1 MGAVST
7 LSGDNLGPYLARLG
21 RRLRW
26 RDGSLLAQRW
36 LWTAGLGA
44 LLVQLA
50 GRVWPFQN
58 LWIWTLAPLAAWL
71 VAVLAITFL
80 RPEPPK
86 QVARRTDLELSLKER
101 LSTALALETWAAAS
115 APPAEDAGQA
125 RKAVAAFELDLVQRQ
140 RRDALNT
147 ARGIDPGQAFPLP
160 WLRRPTLL
168 AGLLLAGTLALAL
181 LPNPMDEILAERAA
195 VAQAAEEQ
203 AEKIEELEKDLQEAE
218 GLTPEERERLLRE
231 LQELAEQL
239 RADPGDRAEALA
251 DLSKMEENLRQRLD
265 PNASARQAALESLA
279 SQMRSLAG
287 REKGTESDLSAA
299 AEALQEL
306 ARQSGEMDSDQRQA
320 LAESLQQMAARA
332 AQAGQSDLAQALAS
346 MAQAAQS
353 GDSQAASQA
362 AQTAAGALSQAQA
375 SQADQAALQRA
386 LSQLQDSRQAV
397 ANAGQGNAVAQG
409 QGQNQGQGQGQG
421 QDPGQGQGQGQSQGQ
436 GNQAGSGG
444 GTKANTLPPATR
456 TGKAGRPQG
465 QGQSGGVSEFEAQV
479 FAPWERRQGE
489 GKQLNIP
496 GQETGQG
503 QTQVKEGQQ
512 PLPGAPGPALVPYQ
526 EVFYNYLDTANQAIE
541 SSYIPNGLKDYVRD
555 YFSELEP

>member
-1 MGAVST
+1 MGTVSAR
-7 LSGDNLGPYLARLG
+7 SGDNLGAYLARLG

-44 LLVQLA
+44 LLAQLA
-50 GRVWPFQN
+50 GRVWPIEN
-58 LWIWTLAPLAAWL
+58 LWLWTLAPPIAWLAALW
-71 VAVLAITFL
+71 AITFL
-80 RPEPPK
+80 RPSPPK
-86 QVARRTDLELSLKER
+86 QVARRADLELRLKER

-115 APPAEDAGQA
+115 TPAAEDSEEHTW
-125 RKAVAAFELDLVQRQ
+125 KAASAFEADLVQRQ
-140 RRDALNT
+140 RRDALTT
-147 ARGIDPGQAFPLP
+147 ARGIEPRRAFPLR

-168 AGLLLAGTLALAL
+168 AGILLAGTLALAL
-181 LPNPMDEILAERAA
+181 LPNPMDAILGERAA

-203 AEKIEELEKDLQEAE
+203 AEKIEHLEEDLQEAE

-231 LQELAEQL
+231 LQDLAEQL
-239 RADPGDRAEALA
+239 RANPGDRAEALA
-251 DLSKMEENLRQRLD
+251 DLSKLEESLRERLD
-265 PNASARQAALESLA
+265 SNASARQAALESLA
-279 SQMRSLAG
+279 SQLRSLAG
-287 REKGTESDLSAA
+287 TEKTNESDLSAA
-299 AEALQEL
+299 AQALQEL
-306 ARQSGEMDSDQRQA
+306 ARQSGEMDSDQRQT

-346 MAQAAQS
+346 MAEAAQA

-386 LSQLQDSRQAV
+386 LSQLQDSRQAM
-397 ANAGQGNAVAQG
+397 ANAGQGRAVAQG
-409 QGQNQGQGQGQG
+409 QGQSQSQGS
-421 QDPGQGQGQGQSQGQ
+421 SQGQ

-456 TGKAGRPQG
+456 IGKAGRPQG

-479 FAPWERRQGE
+479 FAPWERRQDE

-496 GQETGQG
+496 GQDSGQG

-512 PLPGAPGPALVPYQ
+512 PLPGAPGLALVPYQ

-541 SSYIPNGLKDYVRD
+541 DSYIPNGLKDYVRD
-555 YFSELEP
+555 YFSQLEP

>member
-1 MGAVST
+1 MGAVSAF
-7 LSGDNLGPYLARLG
+7 SEDNLGPYLARLG

-36 LWTAGLGA
+36 LWSAGLGA

-50 GRVWPFQN
+50 GRVWPIQN

-71 VAVLAITFL
+71 VMVLASTLL

-86 QVARRTDLELSLKER
+86 QVARRADLELSLKER
-101 LSTALALETWAAAS
+101 LSTALALETWTAAGALADEDSAVHAWKAAS
-115 APPAEDAGQA
+115 A
-125 RKAVAAFELDLVQRQ
+125 FETGLVQRQ
-140 RRDALNT
+140 RWDALTT
-147 ARGIDPGQAFPLP
+147 ARGIALHRAFSLH

-168 AGLLLAGTLALAL
+168 AGILLAGTLALAL
-181 LPNPMDEILAERAA
+181 LPNPMDAILAERAA

-203 AEKIEELEKDLQEAE
+203 AEKIEDLKKDFQEAE
-218 GLTPEERERLLRE
+218 GLTPEERKRLLRE
-231 LQELAEQL
+231 LQELAKQL
-239 RADPGDRAEALA
+239 RANQGDRAEALA

-279 SQMRSLAG
+279 SQLQSLAG
-287 REKGTESDLSAA
+287 TERANETDLSAA
-299 AEALQEL
+299 AQALEDL
-306 ARQSGEMDSDQRQA
+306 AQQLGEMDASQRQG

-332 AQAGQSDLAQALAS
+332 AQSGQSDLAQALAS
-346 MAQAAQS
+346 MAQATQS

-362 AQTAAGALSQAQA
+362 ADSAAGALSQAQA

-397 ANAGQGNAVAQG
+397 ANAGQGNPVAQGQGQGQG
-409 QGQNQGQGQGQG
+409 QGQNQGQGQG
-421 QDPGQGQGQGQSQGQ
+421 QGQ

-465 QGQSGGVSEFEAQV
+465 QGQSGGVSEFQAQV
-479 FAPWERRQGE
+479 FAPWERRQGQ
-489 GKQLNIP
+489 GNQLDIP
-496 GQETGQG
+496 GQDTGQG

-541 SSYIPNGLKDYVRD
+541 NSYIPNGLKDYVRD

>member
-1 MGAVST
+1 MGAVNT
-7 LSGDNLGPYLARLG
+7 FSGDHLGPHLARLG

-50 GRVWPFQN
+50 GRVWPVEN
-58 LWIWTLAPLAAWL
+58 LWIWTLAPLVAWL
-71 VAVLAITFL
+71 AAVLAITLL
-80 RPEPPK
+80 RSEPPRH
-86 QVARRTDLELSLKER
+86 VARRADLELSLKER

-115 APPAEDAGQA
+115 TPAAEDSEEHTW
-125 RKAVAAFELDLVQRQ
+125 KAASIFETGLVQRQ
-140 RRDALNT
+140 RRDALT
-147 ARGIDPGQAFPLP
+147 AARGIEPRRAFPLR

-168 AGLLLAGTLALAL
+168 AGVLLVGTLALAF
-181 LPNPMDEILAERAA
+181 LPNPMDAILAERTA

-203 AEKIEELEKDLQEAE
+203 AEKIEDLEKDLQEAE

-231 LQELAEQL
+231 LQELTEQL
-239 RADPGDRAEALA
+239 RANPGDRAEALA
-251 DLSKMEENLRQRLD
+251 DLSKLEESLRERLD
-265 PNASARQAALESLA
+265 SNASARQAALESLA
-279 SQMRSLAG
+279 SQLRALAG
-287 REKGTESDLSAA
+287 TEKTNETDLSAA
-299 AEALQEL
+299 AQALQEL
-306 ARQSGEMDSDQRQA
+306 AQQLGDMDSSQRQA
-320 LAESLQQMAARA
+320 TAELLQQMAARA

-362 AQTAAGALSQAQA
+362 ADSAANALSQAQA

-397 ANAGQGNAVAQG
+397 ANAGQGNAGARAQG
-409 QGQNQGQGQGQG
+409 QG
-421 QDPGQGQGQGQSQGQ
+421 PGQGQSQSQGQSQGSSQGQ

-456 TGKAGRPQG
+456 SGKAGRPQG
-465 QGQSGGVSEFEAQV
+465 QGQSGGVREFEAQV
-479 FAPWERRQGE
+479 FAPWERRQGQ
-489 GKQLNIP
+489 GDQLDIP
-496 GQETGQG
+496 GQDSGQG

-512 PLPGAPGPALVPYQ
+512 PLPGAPGAARVPYQ

-541 SSYIPNGLKDYVRD
+541 NSYIPNGLKDYVRD
-555 YFSELEP
+555 YFSQLEP